1 MMKKKAMILG
11 SALMVMVATTA
22 GAQESDFK
30 RYVGVNAGA
39 SKMEFGSYSMGSD
52 TSLGFYFGLLASNSH
67 EVRFGYNQLGKFKG
81 SDTSSVSADILFKHP
96 VVEQGEVYGGLGL
109 GTLKFETTQ
118 TYTTNYG
125 QTYTSKDTAN
135 EFSYR
140 ASIGYRHHFG
150 RFSVQGE
157 GQYIGGLG
165 KTAQDIKLTNFVV
178 GANVAF

>member
-1 MMKKKAMILG
+1 MKKKAMVLG

-30 RYVGVNAGA
+30 RYVGVNIGA
-39 SKMEFGSYSMGSD
+39 SKMEFSSHSMGSD

-81 SDTSSVSADILFKHP
+81 SDTSSISADILFKHP

-109 GTLKFETTQ
+109 GTLKFETRDA
-118 TYTTNYG
+118 YG
-125 QTYTSKDTAN
+125 KDTVN